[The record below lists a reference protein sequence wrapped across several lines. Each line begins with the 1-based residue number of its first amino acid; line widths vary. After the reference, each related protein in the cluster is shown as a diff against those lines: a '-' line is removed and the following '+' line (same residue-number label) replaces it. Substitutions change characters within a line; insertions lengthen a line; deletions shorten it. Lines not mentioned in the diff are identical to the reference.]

1 MCKRSRVVECICLSS
16 CSWILEA
23 RQVTKMPVEF
33 CNQYR
38 RDVICTFC
46 NRYDSDLSSTL
57 NDAHYL
63 ANPHVLLVMEDFE
76 LVTDE
81 CKYWEIFEAS
91 INLLRFNVALYAVFQ
106 QSVQWFVVLLLIPK

>member
-1 MCKRSRVVECICLSS
+1 
-16 CSWILEA
+16 
-23 RQVTKMPVEF
+23 MPVEF

-106 QSVQWFVVLLLIPK
+106 QSIQWFVVLLLIPK